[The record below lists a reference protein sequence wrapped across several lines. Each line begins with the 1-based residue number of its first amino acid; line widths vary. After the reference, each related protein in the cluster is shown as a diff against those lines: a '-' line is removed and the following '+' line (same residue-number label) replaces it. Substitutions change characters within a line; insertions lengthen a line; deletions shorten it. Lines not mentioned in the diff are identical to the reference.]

1 MAKSRWSQA
10 DRNALQDVYRA
21 YWRASNAILRIP
33 FWGPHHWK
41 AAEAEET
48 MERARKALR
57 RYAAR
62 ARRLQEPLPSPADLG
77 FHNAE
82 QLRQRLLED
91 EECELR
97 DEWL

>member
-1 MAKSRWSQA
+1 MAKSRRSLA
-10 DRNALQDVYRA
+10 DRNAIHDAYRA
-21 YWRASNAILRIP
+21 YWTASNAVRRTS

-41 AAEAEET
+41 TGEAEDMLEQ
-48 MERARKALR
+48 ARKALR

-62 ARRLQEPLPSPADLG
+62 ARRLREPLPSPADLG
-77 FHNAE
+77 FLNAD